1 MAAKPEDYLKNEKW
15 VKRIEG
21 AFVLQDTN
29 KNGYLSREEW
39 FAVGKRLAEAVP
51 DRPEELAKF
60 RKAIEDF
67 GNEIGMTEGVKL
79 DKDQYVQMAASFAA
93 KQMNAV
99 MKGEPCSA
107 IENLDNA
114 MFDMVDRNHDGTIS
128 WEEYK
133 TVMTASNLPEE
144 AARAGFDML
153 DKNKNGK
160 IEQKE
165 FTANNVKFW
174 YNLEDTADGLLREH
188 IA

>member
-51 DRPEELAKF
+51 HRPGELAAFHKVVD
-60 RKAIEDF
+60 DF
-67 GNEIGMTEGVKL
+67 SNEFGMTEGIQL
-79 DKDQYVQMAASFAA
+79 DKDQYIQMAAAFAA

-99 MKGEPCSA
+99 MKGEPSSV
-107 IENLDNA
+107 EKLDNA
-114 MFDMVDRNHDGTIS
+114 LFDMVDRNHDGTIS

-133 TVMTASNLPEE
+133 TVMAASNIPEE
-144 AARAGFDML
+144 AARAGFDMI
-153 DKNKNGK
+153 DTNKNGK
-160 IEQKE
+160 IEREE

-174 YNLEDTADGLLREH
+174 YNLEDPGDGLLGEH

>member
-60 RKAIEDF
+60 CKVVEDF
-67 GNEIGMTEGVKL
+67 SNEFGMTEGVKL
-79 DKDQYVQMAASFAA
+79 DKDQYVQLAAVFAA
-93 KQMNAV
+93 KQMDAV
-99 MKGEPCSA
+99 MKGEPSSV
-107 IENLDNA
+107 EKLDNA
-114 MFDMVDRNHDGTIS
+114 LFDMVDRNHDGTIS

-144 AARAGFDML
+144 AARCWL
-153 DKNKNGK
+153 
-160 IEQKE
+160 
-165 FTANNVKFW
+165 
-174 YNLEDTADGLLREH
+174 
-188 IA
+188 

>member
-21 AFVLQDTN
+21 VFALQDTN
-29 KNGYLSREEW
+29 KNGYLSKEEW

-51 DRPEELAKF
+51 DRPEELARYREVVDEF
-60 RKAIEDF
+60 S
-67 GNEIGMTEGVKL
+67 NEFGMTDGVKV
-79 DKDQYVQMAASFAA
+79 DKEKYVQLAAVFAA

-99 MKGEPCSA
+99 MKGEESSVVK
-107 IENLDNA
+107 LDNA
-114 MFDMVDRNHDGTIS
+114 MFDMVDHNRDGTIS

-133 TVMTASNLPEE
+133 TVMGANYISEE

-160 IEQKE
+160 IERKE
-165 FTANNVKFW
+165 FTANTVKFW
-174 YNLEDTADGLLREH
+174 YSLEDQADGLLGEQ